1 MRQYSN
7 EEMIAKYGK
16 PNQVGTYL
24 AYANMPFPLTIAWD
38 TSVTVKRIRCHKL
51 EVANVED
58 IFFGILDAYG
68 LDKIK
73 ALGID
78 LFGGCFNYRPM
89 RGGSSWSRHAWGTAI
104 DLDTF
109 YRRGV
114 RIEDVTGKQTA
125 FEECAVNIIA
135 DCLENLVQRNVALQ
149 KEMNLVRN
157 EAEKTNQLFGAI
169 LNHQQQIARGRK

>member
-1 MRQYSN
+1 MN
-7 EEMIAKYGK
+7 KC
-16 PNQVGTYL
+16 
-24 AYANMPFPLTIAWD
+24 PFGM
-38 TSVTVKRIRCHKL
+38 KKH
-51 EVANVED
+51 ED
-58 IFFGILDAYG
+58 CA
-68 LDKIK
+68 
-73 ALGID
+73 
-78 LFGGCFNYRPM
+78 
-89 RGGSSWSRHAWGTAI
+89 
-104 DLDTF
+104 F